1 MCARVCEAACVTSLS
16 RAWPGPVAPDG
27 SGDQRG
33 LRFTEGLTYQDAQV
47 ERGGPLPRGP
57 VPPTVTLPAATPS
70 PERLVLLCFF
80 VVRIRSGVAQ
90 KAASIGEP
98 GFALALLSWG
108 SQGPPLRDRQPTPSN
123 CSQAA

>member
-1 MCARVCEAACVTSLS
+1 MCVTCFLA
-16 RAWPGPVAPDG
+16 RAWPSPVTPDG

-57 VPPTVTLPAATPS
+57 VPPIATLPAVTLS
-70 PERLVLLCFF
+70 PERLVLSCFF
-80 VVRIRSGVAQ
+80 VIRIRPGVAQ

-108 SQGPPLRDRQPTPSN
+108 SQGPPLRDRRLTPSS
-123 CSQAA
+123 CYRAA